1 MARHYQFISSDSHLD
16 LSPERWRDRVP
27 AEWRDR
33 APKRVTMENGEDAVV
48 IEDREPM
55 RIGYTR
61 SVGVSHDQLHLQVP
75 TFENSAGTG
84 DSEQRLREQ
93 DEDGVD
99 AEVLFSRVGHLRA
112 IKEDEG
118 YLAMNHAYNEYLAEE
133 YCAAAPNRLFAL
145 GVIPTTGVEDAVAE
159 LEYCVTAGL
168 KGVLL
173 DRFPNGSGC
182 PTAEDDRF
190 WSAALD
196 LQMPITSHTAGG
208 CTRFRDK
215 GPSFLFPHRPE
226 SDRGEPF
233 GQMFRFCSD
242 APFAPIQMAFAGV
255 WDRFPN
261 LKIYWAETQIGWLS
275 YTLWQIDDHV
285 DRYGHLWNSLWGL
298 ELLKRPA
305 SEYIREH
312 CLWGFLDDPIGVAN
326 RDAAGIDNL
335 LWGSDF
341 AHAASDWP
349 HSREVIEKNFVDV
362 PKEERDR
369 MVAGNAIRFFH
380 LENP

>member
-1 MARHYQFISSDSHLD
+1 
-16 LSPERWRDRVP
+16 
-27 AEWRDR
+27 
-33 APKRVTMENGEDAVV
+33 
-48 IEDREPM
+48 
-55 RIGYTR
+55 
-61 SVGVSHDQLHLQVP
+61 
-75 TFENSAGTG
+75 
-84 DSEQRLREQ
+84 
-93 DEDGVD
+93 
-99 AEVLFSRVGHLRA
+99 
-112 IKEDEG
+112 
-118 YLAMNHAYNEYLAEE
+118 
-133 YCAAAPNRLFAL
+133 
-145 GVIPTTGVEDAVAE
+145 
-159 LEYCVTAGL
+159 
-168 KGVLL
+168 
-173 DRFPNGSGC
+173 
-182 PTAEDDRF
+182 
-190 WSAALD
+190 
-196 LQMPITSHTAGG
+196 
-208 CTRFRDK
+208 
-215 GPSFLFPHRPE
+215 
-226 SDRGEPF
+226 
-233 GQMFRFCSD
+233 MFRFCSD

-380 LENP
+380 LEHQ

>member
-27 AEWRDR
+27 AKWRDR

-84 DSEQRLREQ
+84 DPEQRLREQ

-133 YCAAAPNRLFAL
+133 YCAAAPDRLFAL

-173 DRFPNGSGC
+173 DRFPNGSGR
-182 PTAEDDRF
+182 PTPEDDRF

-215 GPSFLFPHRPE
+215 GPSFLFPPSPRVRPGGALWTDVPLLQRRALRPH
-226 SDRGEPF
+226 SD
-233 GQMFRFCSD
+233 
-242 APFAPIQMAFAGV
+242 
-255 WDRFPN
+255 
-261 LKIYWAETQIGWLS
+261 
-275 YTLWQIDDHV
+275 
-285 DRYGHLWNSLWGL
+285 GL
-298 ELLKRPA
+298 RRSMGPVPQPEDLL
-305 SEYIREH
+305 
-312 CLWGFLDDPIGVAN
+312 G
-326 RDAAGIDNL
+326 RDA
-335 LWGSDF
+335 
-341 AHAASDWP
+341 
-349 HSREVIEKNFVDV
+349 
-362 PKEERDR
+362 DR
-369 MVAGNAIRFFH
+369 MALPYALADR
-380 LENP
+380 